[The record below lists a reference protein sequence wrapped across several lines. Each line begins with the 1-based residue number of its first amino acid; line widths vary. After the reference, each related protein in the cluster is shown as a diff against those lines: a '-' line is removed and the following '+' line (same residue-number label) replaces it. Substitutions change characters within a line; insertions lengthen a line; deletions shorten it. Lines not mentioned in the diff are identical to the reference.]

1 MVAIRDRKAKT
12 IGTARSPNVVVLET
26 VTSPVTTA
34 LFVLISIVAVLA
46 VVEPVIDAV
55 VAVVVAVVL
64 VVGVVGVV
72 SVKSTHNHTHTLSFS
87 TSENHSEQLQ
97 KLLSLNPYAKF
108 FHSNNRCKG
117 KGGCI

>member
-26 VTSPVTTA
+26 VTSPVLSGPTA

-72 SVKSTHNHTHTLSFS
+72 SVKF
-87 TSENHSEQLQ
+87 
-97 KLLSLNPYAKF
+97 
-108 FHSNNRCKG
+108 
-117 KGGCI
+117 